1 MVTSQRIASRKSG
14 RGKRGSHRLGGI
26 SSELMIGTRQLSH
39 HTHIKIEVDILEIL
53 LEFSKYVI

>member
-1 MVTSQRIASRKSG
+1 MAISQIIVSKKSG

-26 SSELMIGTRQLSH
+26 SSELIIGTRQLSH

-53 LEFSKYVI
+53 LEFSKCVI